1 MNKILNITT
10 TNQNAKD
17 DDASTRIK
25 ELEREV
31 QRHKVEEGRLKKVLE
46 ELDAAKARTAEL
58 EQQLNTRSIEEE
70 SSRIRGY
77 APSDTIADPDT
88 LDAVAQMTARSI
100 KENEKNLNER
110 FNERLSKM
118 ESQMNTVAGTMSQK
132 VISESI
138 EGKYPGLI
146 NRLNSG
152 DLSTSWKIFL
162 NEFDPM
168 MQQTYSQLAS
178 KAFSS
183 NNENLMFY
191 VIEKFL
197 SNTDSQMQ
205 YGKESIAQ
213 PTSSATQEIALDDKK
228 RIYNTIAEVEAM
240 LDKASRDYSA
250 GKITQKEK
258 NAVLAEFN
266 SAISEGRILEMRQQ

>member
-10 TNQNAKD
+10 TDQNAKD

-25 ELEREV
+25 ELEREL
-31 QRHKVEEGRLKKVLE
+31 QKHKVEEGRLKKVLE
-46 ELDAAKARTAEL
+46 ELDAAKARNAEL

-77 APSDTIADPDT
+77 APTNTIADPDT

-110 FNERLSKM
+110 LNERLSRM

-168 MQQTYSQLAS
+168 MHQTYSQLAS

-197 SNTDSQMQ
+197 SNTGSQMQ

-213 PTSSATQEIALDDKK
+213 PTSSATQETALDDKK

-266 SAISEGRILEMRQQ
+266 SAISEGRILEMKQQ

>member
-10 TNQNAKD
+10 TDQNAND

-25 ELEREV
+25 ELEREL
-31 QRHKVEEGRLKKVLE
+31 QKHKVEEGRLKKVLE
-46 ELDAAKARTAEL
+46 ELDAAKARNAEL

-88 LDAVAQMTARSI
+88 LDAVAKMTARTI
-100 KENEKNLNER
+100 KENEKN

-118 ESQMNTVAGTMSQK
+118 ESQVNTVAGTMSQK

-168 MQQTYSQLAS
+168 MHQTYSQLAS

-213 PTSSATQEIALDDKK
+213 PTSSATQETALDDKK

-250 GKITQKEK
+250 GKITQREK

-266 SAISEGRILEMRQQ
+266 SAISEGRILEMKQQ